1 MKITLRISW
10 PELMVLNDMA
20 TVLLVEDSPLA
31 NWGWDD
37 AIGVETILSLRAA
50 IHAET
55 EPRLLKKKKFG
66 RERPKPLQAGPPM

>member
-20 TVLLVEDSPLA
+20 TVLLAQDSPLA
-31 NWGWDD
+31 NWSWDDD
-37 AIGVETILSLRAA
+37 AIGVGTILSLRAA

-55 EPRLLKKKKFG
+55 EPKLLKKKG
-66 RERPKPLQAGPPM
+66 SRPKPLQAGPPT